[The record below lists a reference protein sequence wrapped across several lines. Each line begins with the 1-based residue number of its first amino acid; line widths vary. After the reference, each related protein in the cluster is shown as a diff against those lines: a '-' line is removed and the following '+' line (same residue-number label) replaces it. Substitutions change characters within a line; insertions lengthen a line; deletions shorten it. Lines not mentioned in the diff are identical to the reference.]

1 MMRRLVWTLGCVGGL
16 LLLGTMGCRTP
27 NDFSYSESDSGE
39 TGAEAPVAVATS
51 SMASPDT
58 LRPGDRIEIGFSGNS
73 TAPVYPHREQIR
85 ENGEIEPPL
94 LGTNVMAAGKT
105 IGQFQNELHD
115 MYVPAFFKTLTVT
128 VRLEDRY
135 FFVGGQVRM
144 PGQKLYLSEMTV
156 TKAIQSAGDFTDFA
170 NRRKV
175 ESVRKDGTR
184 EVIDFKKALRDSKAD
199 VPIFPGDMIHVN
211 RRW

>member
-1 MMRRLVWTLGCVGGL
+1 MNSFVKIGLWSGCMVM
-16 LLLGTMGCRTP
+16 LLLGTIGCSTP
-27 NDFSYSESDSGE
+27 SDFSYSEQESADI
-39 TGAEAPVAVATS
+39 AAAAALAT
-51 SMASPDT
+51 ASPDT
-58 LRPGDRIEIGFSGNS
+58 LRPGDRIEIAFSGNS
-73 TAPVYPHREQIR
+73 NAPYAPHREQIR
-85 ENGEIEPPL
+85 DDGLFQPPL
-94 LGTNVMAAGKT
+94 LGTNVLAAGKT
-105 IGQFQNELHD
+105 VGQLQEELTGL
-115 MYVPAFFKTLTVT
+115 YVPAFFKTLTVT

-175 ESVRKDGTR
+175 ELVRKDGTR
-184 EVIDFKKALRDSKAD
+184 VMVDYKKAMRDSKD
-199 VPIFPGDMIHVN
+199 DPPIYPGDMIHVN

>member
-1 MMRRLVWTLGCVGGL
+1 MMRRLAGTFGWAGLVLCLGL
-16 LLLGTMGCRTP
+16 AGCSTP
-27 NDFSYSESDSGE
+27 DDFSYSEPEATESGTE
-39 TGAEAPVAVATS
+39 PAAATVAS
-51 SMASPDT
+51 RMASPDT

-105 IGQFQNELHD
+105 IGQLQNELHD
-115 MYVPAFFKTLTVT
+115 LYVPAFFKTLTVT

-156 TKAIQSAGDFTDFA
+156 TKAVQSAGDFTDFA

-175 ESVRKDGTR
+175 EIVRKDGSR
-184 EVIDFKKALRDSKAD
+184 EVVDFKKALRDSKAD
-199 VPIFPGDMIHVN
+199 VPIYPGDMIHVN